1 MKIGQLSTILK
12 DNPEFVVP
20 GILVVLIVIG
30 GGFGVYLAE
39 HNHPGA
45 NIIRLGDAFWWAVVT
60 ITTVGYGDF
69 YPVTEVGR
77 IIEIFVMFS
86 GIGIVVS
93 VLTLLSQRRLQ
104 KLEARFRSM
113 TEVEPRLGDNMKTTI
128 KNKIEAIDAIT
139 DEDFDTLLVMIK
151 GLRRTL
157 LEESKISY
165 KCTRCGNVY
174 HSKPKYCS
182 NCGLDLSQE
191 I

>member
-1 MKIGQLSTILK
+1 MRIGQVSTILK

-20 GILVVLIVIG
+20 GILIVLIVIG

-39 HNHPGA
+39 HDHPGA
-45 NIIRLGDAFWWAVVT
+45 NIIKLGDAFWWAVVT

-77 IIEIFVMFS
+77 IIAVFVMFS

-93 VLTLLSQRRLQ
+93 VLTLLSQKRMQ
-104 KLEARFRSM
+104 KVEARFRK
-113 TEVEPRLGDNMKTTI
+113 TEVQPRLLRDEMKANV

-139 DEDFDTLLVMIK
+139 DEDFDTLLLMIK

-157 LEESKISY
+157 LEESKTSY
-165 KCTRCGNVY
+165 RCTRCGNLY
-174 HSKPKYCS
+174 HSKPKFCS
-182 NCGLDLSQE
+182 QCGLDLS
-191 I
+191 